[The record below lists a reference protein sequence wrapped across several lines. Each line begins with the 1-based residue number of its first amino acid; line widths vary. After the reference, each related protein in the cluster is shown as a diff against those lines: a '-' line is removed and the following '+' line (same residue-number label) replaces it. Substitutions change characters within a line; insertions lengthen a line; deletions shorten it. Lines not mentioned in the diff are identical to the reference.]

1 MEKRA
6 ILPEIAQRVV
16 VLQEVVEAV
25 TSVEKRAILLE
36 IAPREVQVVA
46 EEGGHVINVEKRA
59 TLPEIV
65 PVVVVPGAE
74 AVISVEKRVILP
86 GTVHPVVITG
96 INLCLDLIRGPRSV
110 GTPTVISLSVQG
122 ILSVPLAQSGSFFTY
137 RSPLGKGCTVTLN
150 DLSWSYQTKPKIFFL
165 KHIYSPFNP
174 IWLILHVNRA
184 FWLGVCSNL
193 ELNFKVK
200 CEGYC
205 RPH

>member
-6 ILPEIAQRVV
+6 ILPEIAPRVV

-36 IAPREVQVVA
+36 IAPREVQVVVA

-65 PVVVVPGAE
+65 PVVVVPGGE

-96 INLCLDLIRGPRSV
+96 INLCLDLIRRARCV
-110 GTPTVISLSVQG
+110 GAPIVISLSVRG
-122 ILSVPLAQSGSFFTY
+122 ISSVPLVQYGSFFTY
-137 RSPLGKGCTVTLN
+137 RLPLGKGCTVTLN

-174 IWLILHVNRA
+174 IWLILHVNGA
-184 FWLGVCSNL
+184 FW
-193 ELNFKVK
+193 
-200 CEGYC
+200 
-205 RPH
+205 